1 VINIINPVSG
11 LLGMTRDT
19 MRQVDQV
26 FKSCLADNV
35 AKVDTQGI
43 SLATGLVSY
52 DLQPGAK
59 LLYPVL
65 TPLRNE
71 IPRVKGDGG
80 TATNWK
86 SITGVN
92 VGRVSIGITEGQ
104 RNAVMTT
111 REEEHTAKYA
121 SLGLENSV
129 TFEADESAENFDD
142 SKSLASRNLLQ
153 AMMIGEEEV
162 ILGGNASL
170 ALGTTPTPTTGTAAT
185 GGSLPQSTTYS
196 LIAVALT
203 FEGFNNATV
212 SAGIL
217 SKISRTNADGSTDT
231 IGGGSASQSAAA
243 SQATAAGTATNV
255 VSGSIAAVKGAFGYA
270 WYFGAAGA
278 EKLNKITTINSVVIT
293 AVSAVGAQTAASLDA
308 EDQSKNVLVFDGFL
322 TQICKPLSNSYY
334 KALATG
340 TAGTGTVLASNGA
353 GGITQI
359 DDALQS
365 FWDLYRVSPDE
376 IIVSA
381 QELTNITTKVI
392 AGGSAPLFRF
402 NLDGNASSE
411 GGVTVTAGTIVG
423 SYLNKFAM
431 GGGVLIPVRLHPN
444 MVPGT
449 IMFRKKTIP
458 YPLSNVTN
466 IVELRYLRDYYQIA
480 WPLRTRKYEFGVYAR
495 EVMPIYFTPAFG
507 IITNIANG

>member
-1 VINIINPVSG
+1 MINIVNPVNG
-11 LLGMTRDT
+11 LLGMTRET
-19 MRQVDQV
+19 MKQVDNV

-43 SLATGLVSY
+43 TTGTNLVSY

-65 TPLRNE
+65 TPFRNE

-80 TATNWK
+80 KATEWK
-86 SITGVN
+86 AITGVN
-92 VGRVSIGITEGQ
+92 VGRVSIGVSEGN

-111 REEEHTAKYA
+111 SEQDYLAKYA

-129 TFEADESAENFDD
+129 TFEGDESAEGFDD
-142 SKSLASRNLLQ
+142 VKALGSRNLLQ
-153 AMMIGEEEV
+153 AMMIGEEAV

-170 ALGTTPTPTTGTAAT
+170 ALGTTPTPSTGTAAT

-196 LIAVALT
+196 VIAVALT
-203 FEGFNNATV
+203 FEGWSNATV
-212 SAGIL
+212 AGGIP
-217 SKISRTNADGSTDT
+217 SKITRTNADGTTDSF
-231 IGGGSASQSAAA
+231 GGGSAIQSAAA

-255 VSGSIAAVKGAFGYA
+255 VTASVAPVKGAFGYA
-270 WYFGAAGA
+270 WFFGAAGS
-278 EKLNKITTINSVVIT
+278 EKLAAITTINSVKFTDVAAGT
-293 AVSAVGAQTAASLDA
+293 QTAASLDA
-308 EDQSKNVLVFDGFL
+308 ADQSKNGLVFDGYL
-322 TQICKPLSNSYY
+322 TQICKTGSNAYY
-334 KALATG
+334 RALPTG
-340 TAGTGTVLASNGA
+340 TAGTGSTLTANGA
-353 GGITQI
+353 GGITEI
-359 DDALQS
+359 DTALQS
-365 FWDLYRVSPDE
+365 FWDNYRVSPDE
-376 IIVSA
+376 IVVSG
-381 QELTNITTKVI
+381 QELNNITAKVI
-392 AGGSAPLFRF
+392 AGGGTPLFRF
-402 NLDGNASSE
+402 NLDGAGNE
-411 GGVTVTAGTIVG
+411 NNVTVTAGAIVG

-444 MVPGT
+444 MPPGT
-449 IMFRKKTIP
+449 ILFRKKTIP

-466 IVELRYLRDYYQIA
+466 ICEIRYLRDYYQIA